1 MNALNENLVIV
12 IPARKNSKRLE
23 NKNFKNFFGFP
34 LFEWSLDAGLFIKQQ
49 LNL

>member
-12 IPARKNSKRLE
+12 IPARKNSKRLK

-34 LFEWSLDAGLFIKQQ
+34 LFEWSPGRFISKATA
-49 LNL
+49 